1 MCTHVHARVTIYS
14 KYDIYI
20 EKVGTTVSLLLLC
33 PDIERK
39 VKTMN
44 RETNKVYIG
53 QYGIEM
59 QSLVAVEELSEL
71 QKAITKLIR
80 YPEKSTKPLEYKGL
94 RSNLAEEM
102 ADVLIVMDQMNYYY
116 GVSDDEINDI
126 IQAKQE
132 RMMKNYREG
141 LQ

>member
-1 MCTHVHARVTIYS
+1 
-14 KYDIYI
+14 
-20 EKVGTTVSLLLLC
+20 
-33 PDIERK
+33 
-39 VKTMN
+39 MN

-53 QYGIEM
+53 QYGIGM

-94 RSNLAEEM
+94 RFNLVEEM
-102 ADVLIVMDQMNYYY
+102 ADVLIIMDQLKYYY

>member
-1 MCTHVHARVTIYS
+1 
-14 KYDIYI
+14 
-20 EKVGTTVSLLLLC
+20 
-33 PDIERK
+33 
-39 VKTMN
+39 MN

-59 QSLVAVEELSEL
+59 QSLVA
-71 QKAITKLIR
+71 
-80 YPEKSTKPLEYKGL
+80 
-94 RSNLAEEM
+94 
-102 ADVLIVMDQMNYYY
+102 MDQMKYYY

>member
-1 MCTHVHARVTIYS
+1 
-14 KYDIYI
+14 
-20 EKVGTTVSLLLLC
+20 
-33 PDIERK
+33 
-39 VKTMN
+39 MN

-80 YPEKSTKPLEYKGL
+80 YPERSTKLLEYKGL
-94 RSNLAEEM
+94 RSNLVEEM
-102 ADVLIVMDQMNYYY
+102 ADVLIVMDQMKYYY

>member
-1 MCTHVHARVTIYS
+1 
-14 KYDIYI
+14 
-20 EKVGTTVSLLLLC
+20 
-33 PDIERK
+33 
-39 VKTMN
+39 MN
-44 RETNKVYIG
+44 REINKVYIG

-102 ADVLIVMDQMNYYY
+102 ADVLIVMDQMKYYY
-116 GVSDDEINDI
+116 GISDDEINDI

-141 LQ
+141 IQ

>member
-1 MCTHVHARVTIYS
+1 
-14 KYDIYI
+14 
-20 EKVGTTVSLLLLC
+20 
-33 PDIERK
+33 
-39 VKTMN
+39 MN

-80 YPEKSTKPLEYKGL
+80 YPEKSTQPLEYKGL
-94 RSNLAEEM
+94 RSNLVEEM
-102 ADVLIVMDQMNYYY
+102 ADVLIVMDQMKYYY
-116 GVSDDEINDI
+116 GISDDETNDI

>member
-1 MCTHVHARVTIYS
+1 
-14 KYDIYI
+14 
-20 EKVGTTVSLLLLC
+20 
-33 PDIERK
+33 
-39 VKTMN
+39 MN

-80 YPEKSTKPLEYKGL
+80 YPERSTEPLEYKGL
-94 RSNLAEEM
+94 WSNLVEEM
-102 ADVLIVMDQMNYYY
+102 ADVLIIMDQMKYYY
-116 GVSDDEINDI
+116 GVSDEEINDI

>member
-1 MCTHVHARVTIYS
+1 
-14 KYDIYI
+14 
-20 EKVGTTVSLLLLC
+20 
-33 PDIERK
+33 
-39 VKTMN
+39 MN
-44 RETNKVYIG
+44 REINKVYIG

-80 YPEKSTKPLEYKGL
+80 YPEKSTKSLEYKGL
-94 RSNLAEEM
+94 RSNLVEEM
-102 ADVLIVMDQMNYYY
+102 ADVLIVMDQMKYYY
-116 GVSDDEINDI
+116 GISDDEINDI

>member
-1 MCTHVHARVTIYS
+1 
-14 KYDIYI
+14 
-20 EKVGTTVSLLLLC
+20 
-33 PDIERK
+33 
-39 VKTMN
+39 MN

-53 QYGIEM
+53 RYGIEM

-71 QKAITKLIR
+71 QKAIIKLIR

-94 RSNLAEEM
+94 RFNLVEEM
-102 ADVLIVMDQMNYYY
+102 ADVLIIMDQMKYYY

>member
-1 MCTHVHARVTIYS
+1 
-14 KYDIYI
+14 
-20 EKVGTTVSLLLLC
+20 
-33 PDIERK
+33 
-39 VKTMN
+39 MN
-44 RETNKVYIG
+44 RETNKAYIG

-80 YPEKSTKPLEYKGL
+80 YPEKSTKLLEYKGL
-94 RSNLAEEM
+94 RSNLVEEM
-102 ADVLIVMDQMNYYY
+102 ADVLIIMDQMKYYY

-132 RMMKNYREG
+132 CMMKNYREG

>member
-1 MCTHVHARVTIYS
+1 
-14 KYDIYI
+14 
-20 EKVGTTVSLLLLC
+20 
-33 PDIERK
+33 
-39 VKTMN
+39 MN

-53 QYGIEM
+53 KYGIEM
-59 QSLVAVEELSEL
+59 QNLVAVEELSEL

-94 RSNLAEEM
+94 RSNLVEEM
-102 ADVLIVMDQMNYYY
+102 ADVLIVMDQMKYYY
-116 GVSDDEINDI
+116 GISDDEINDI

>member
-1 MCTHVHARVTIYS
+1 
-14 KYDIYI
+14 
-20 EKVGTTVSLLLLC
+20 
-33 PDIERK
+33 
-39 VKTMN
+39 MN

-53 QYGIEM
+53 QYGIGM

-80 YPEKSTKPLEYKGL
+80 YPEKSIKPLEYKGL

-102 ADVLIVMDQMNYYY
+102 ADVLIVMDQMKYYY
-116 GVSDDEINDI
+116 GISDDEINDI

>member
-1 MCTHVHARVTIYS
+1 
-14 KYDIYI
+14 
-20 EKVGTTVSLLLLC
+20 
-33 PDIERK
+33 
-39 VKTMN
+39 MN
-44 RETNKVYIG
+44 RETNRVYIG

-80 YPEKSTKPLEYKGL
+80 YPEKSTKHLAYKGL
-94 RSNLAEEM
+94 RSNLVEEM
-102 ADVLIVMDQMNYYY
+102 ADVLIVMDQMKYYY
-116 GVSDDEINDI
+116 GISDDEINDI
-126 IQAKQE
+126 IQTKQE

>member
-1 MCTHVHARVTIYS
+1 
-14 KYDIYI
+14 
-20 EKVGTTVSLLLLC
+20 
-33 PDIERK
+33 
-39 VKTMN
+39 MN

-53 QYGIEM
+53 QYGIKM

-80 YPEKSTKPLEYKGL
+80 YPEKSTKSLEYKGL
-94 RSNLAEEM
+94 RSNLVEEM
-102 ADVLIVMDQMNYYY
+102 ADVLIVMDQMKYYY
-116 GVSDDEINDI
+116 GVSDDEINKI

-141 LQ
+141 LR